1 MAEFLK
7 SLVDKFLDFFNIG
20 RAVSIFIP
28 GALVS
33 FALLMLLSLVFFPVK
48 NSTGT
53 AGAKVAGTAQK
64 TTPAPRTAGKDDSGK
79 PVQNKPSSAPAPTAG
94 ASAAGKQEGSVESK
108 AVQGN
113 QEKSD
118 PREALGRQLASD
130 FNRVASHYWV
140 VALLSL
146 ITGILLYEIG
156 NVIIVAKRMDEK
168 MQLFRFKETQPLGGP
183 LLVPDTGNE
192 DAKVGLIYFAPYLK
206 EDFTGKE
213 NYYNFL
219 IAEYYRFL
227 EFSAVMPLSV
237 LLATLIAVIYY
248 RTACC
253 YAGACYQNGAVILLV
268 LIMGLSVYLF
278 YTVVFDRVFTGY
290 RKASA
295 DLIKGITDVKN
306 KGLIK

>member
-7 SLVDKFLDFFNIG
+7 VMTEKFLDFFNIG

-33 FALLMLLSLVFFPVK
+33 FALLMLLSLVFFP
-48 NSTGT
+48 
-53 AGAKVAGTAQK
+53 A
-64 TTPAPRTAGKDDSGK
+64 RDE
-79 PVQNKPSSAPAPTAG
+79 PSSVPASAAG
-94 ASAAGKQEGSVESK
+94 ASAAGQGRDSIQSNGAHEKQG
-108 AVQGN
+108 
-113 QEKSD
+113 

-130 FNRVASHYWV
+130 FGRVASHYWI

-146 ITGILLYEIG
+146 ITGILLYETG
-156 NVIIVAKRMDEK
+156 TVIIMTRRLDEK
-168 MQLFRFKETQPLGGP
+168 MQLFRFKEKQEAGDP
-183 LLVPDTGNE
+183 LLVPDRGNE
-192 DAKVGLIYFAPYLK
+192 DARVGLIYFAPYLK

-227 EFSAVMPLSV
+227 EFSTVMPLSV
-237 LLATLIAVIYY
+237 LLTTVIAVIYY
-248 RTACC
+248 RTACG
-253 YAGACYQNGAVILLV
+253 YAGACFQNGAVILLV
-268 LIMGLSVYLF
+268 LTVGLSVTLF
-278 YTVVFDRVFTGY
+278 YMVVFDTIFSGY

-306 KGLIK
+306 KGLVK